1 MYSQCIPLQGRG
13 FDESNQCAHIG
24 AGRCICRRRFAGGFS
39 CCSYQGRISR
49 HEGSHQCRLQGGQS
63 EVRRLS
69 GQPKNL
75 CVAEAKARKN
85 APRQSAE
92 ADYENTPKARE
103 KAVIA
108 DAEATYM
115 VAKEQCATKTGNDK
129 DVCVKAAK
137 AAETKAKADAKAARK
152 TTVAKTDAKDTKRDA
167 DYKVA
172 REKCD
177 PLTGAAKDKCVADA
191 KAKYAQ

>member
-1 MYSQCIPLQGRG
+1 MIRTSMRACAQITAFAAAMLVAGSAAATTK
-13 FDESNQCAHIG
+13 DEYRAAKNRIG
-24 AGRCICRRRFAGGFS
+24 TEYKAAKAKCDA
-39 CCSYQGRISR
+39 
-49 HEGSHQCRLQGGQS
+49 LTA
-63 EVRRLS
+63 
-69 GQPKNL
+69 QPKNL
-75 CVAEAKARKN
+75 CVAEAKAADKRAK
-85 APRQSAE
+85 ARAE

-137 AAETKAKADAKAARK
+137 AAETKVKADAKAARK
-152 TTVAKTDAKDTKRDA
+152 TTVAKADAKDTKSDA

-191 KAKYAQ
+191 KAKYSK

>member
-1 MYSQCIPLQGRG
+1 MSIAPPRLALAPTTKPPKPSATLCPG
-13 FDESNQCAHIG
+13 
-24 AGRCICRRRFAGGFS
+24 
-39 CCSYQGRISR
+39 SR
-49 HEGSHQCRLQGGQS
+49 
-63 EVRRLS
+63 
-69 GQPKNL
+69 KNL
-75 CVAEAKARKN
+75 CVAEAKAAEKRAK
-85 APRQSAE
+85 ARAE

-137 AAETKAKADAKAARK
+137 AAETKAKADAKAARQ
-152 TTVAKTDAKDTKRDA
+152 TTVAKADAKDTKRDA

>member
-1 MYSQCIPLQGRG
+1 M
-13 FDESNQCAHIG
+13 NQMSIRVCAHVSAFAAAMLI
-24 AGRCICRRRFAGGFS
+24 AGSAAAVTKQEYQAGKDRVSAEYKAASAKCGP
-39 CCSYQGRISR
+39 
-49 HEGSHQCRLQGGQS
+49 
-63 EVRRLS
+63 LS
-69 GQPKNL
+69 GQPKDL
-75 CVAEAKARKN
+75 CVAEAKAAQKRAN
-85 APRQSAE
+85 ARAQ

-103 KAVIA
+103 NAVVA
-108 DAEATYM
+108 EAEATYM
-115 VAKEQCATKTGNDK
+115 VSKEQCAAKSGNDK

-137 AAETKAKADAKAARK
+137 AALTKAKADAKATRQTAVARS
-152 TTVAKTDAKDTKRDA
+152 DAKDTKRDA

>member
-1 MYSQCIPLQGRG
+1 MNRTNMRICAQVSAFAAAILIAGSAVALTK
-13 FDESNQCAHIG
+13 DEYHTAKDRVG
-24 AGRCICRRRFAGGFS
+24 AEYKAAKAKCDA
-39 CCSYQGRISR
+39 
-49 HEGSHQCRLQGGQS
+49 
-63 EVRRLS
+63 LS

-75 CVAEAKARKN
+75 CVAEAKASEKRAK
-85 APRQSAE
+85 AKAA

-115 VAKEQCATKTGNDK
+115 VAKEQCAVKTGNDK
-129 DVCVKAAK
+129 DVCIKAAK
-137 AAETKAKADAKAARK
+137 AAEAKTKADAKAARQ
-152 TTVAKTDAKDTKRDA
+152 TSVARADAKDTKRDA

-177 PLTGAAKDKCVADA
+177 PMTGAAKDKCIADA
-191 KAKYAQ
+191 KAAHGK

>member
-1 MYSQCIPLQGRG
+1 MNRTSMRA
-13 FDESNQCAHIG
+13 CAHISAFAAAALMLGSAG
-24 AGRCICRRRFAGGFS
+24 AMTKDEYRANK
-39 CCSYQGRISR
+39 GRIGTEYKAAKAKCDSM
-49 HEGSHQCRLQGGQS
+49 
-63 EVRRLS
+63 S
-69 GQPKNL
+69 GQPKSL
-75 CVAEAKARKN
+75 CVAEAKAAEKR
-85 APRQSAE
+85 AMARAE

-115 VAKEQCATKTGNDK
+115 VAREQCGVKTGNDK

-137 AAETKAKADAKAARK
+137 AAETKAKADAKAARQ

>member
-1 MYSQCIPLQGRG
+1 MNQIDVRTFAHASVLAAAFLLAGSALAVTK
-13 FDESNQCAHIG
+13 DEYRATKD
-24 AGRCICRRRFAGGFS
+24 
-39 CCSYQGRISR
+39 RIAADYKASKAK
-49 HEGSHQCRLQGGQS
+49 CDA
-63 EVRRLS
+63 LS
-69 GQPKNL
+69 GQPKNV
-75 CVAEAKARKN
+75 CIAEAKAVEKRAK
-85 APRQSAE
+85 ARAE

-115 VAKEQCATKTGNDK
+115 VAKEQCGTKTGNDK
-129 DVCVKAAK
+129 DVCLKAAK
-137 AAETKAKADAKAARK
+137 AAETKAKADAKAARQ
-152 TTVAKTDAKDTKRDA
+152 TTVAKADAKDAKRDA

-191 KAKYAQ
+191 KAKYAH

>member
-1 MYSQCIPLQGRG
+1 MKLINVRTLAHAGAFAAAVLLAGSASATTK
-13 FDESNQCAHIG
+13 DEYRAAKDRIG
-24 AGRCICRRRFAGGFS
+24 
-39 CCSYQGRISR
+39 
-49 HEGSHQCRLQGGQS
+49 S
-63 EVRRLS
+63 EYKAAKAKCDALS

-75 CVAEAKARKN
+75 CQAEAKAAERRAK
-85 APRQSAE
+85 ARAE

-115 VAKEQCATKTGNDK
+115 VAKEQCSTKTGNDK

-137 AAETKAKADAKAARK
+137 AAETKAKADAKAARQ
-152 TTVAKTDAKDTKRDA
+152 TTVAKAGAADTKRDA

-191 KAKYAQ
+191 KARFAR

>member
-1 MYSQCIPLQGRG
+1 MTQTSVRTRAQICAFAAAALLAGSAAAVTK
-13 FDESNQCAHIG
+13 DEYRATKDRIG
-24 AGRCICRRRFAGGFS
+24 TEYKAAKAKCDA
-39 CCSYQGRISR
+39 
-49 HEGSHQCRLQGGQS
+49 
-63 EVRRLS
+63 LS

-75 CVAEAKARKN
+75 CVAEAKAAEKRAK
-85 APRQSAE
+85 ARAE

-137 AAETKAKADAKAARK
+137 AARQ
-152 TTVAKTDAKDTKRDA
+152 TTVAKADAKDTKREA

-191 KAKYAQ
+191 KAKYGQ

>member
-1 MYSQCIPLQGRG
+1 MNRLSTRV
-13 FDESNQCAHIG
+13 G
-24 AGRCICRRRFAGGFS
+24 AQLAVFTAAVLMAGAAAAITKEEHRTAKD
-39 CCSYQGRISR
+39 RISA
-49 HEGSHQCRLQGGQS
+49 EYKAAKAKCDA
-63 EVRRLS
+63 LS

-75 CVAEAKARKN
+75 CVAEAKA
-85 APRQSAE
+85 AE
-92 ADYENTPKARE
+92 KRAKAKADADYENTPKARE

-115 VAKEQCATKTGNDK
+115 VAKEQCATKTGNEK

-137 AAETKAKADAKAARK
+137 AAETKAKADAKATRTASAAR
-152 TTVAKTDAKDTKRDA
+152 ADAADTKRDA

-177 PLTGAAKDKCVADA
+177 PLTGAAKDKCIADA
-191 KAKYAQ
+191 KAKYGK

>member
-1 MYSQCIPLQGRG
+1 MIPTSVRTRAQVCVLAAAALLAGSAAAAVVTK
-13 FDESNQCAHIG
+13 DEYRATKERIG
-24 AGRCICRRRFAGGFS
+24 TEYKAAKAKCDA
-39 CCSYQGRISR
+39 
-49 HEGSHQCRLQGGQS
+49 
-63 EVRRLS
+63 LS

-75 CVAEAKARKN
+75 CGAEAKAAEKRAK
-85 APRQSAE
+85 ARAE

-115 VAKEQCATKTGNDK
+115 VAKEQCATKTGNEK

-137 AAETKAKADAKAARK
+137 AAETKVKADAKAARK
-152 TTVAKTDAKDTKRDA
+152 TTVAKTDAKDTKREA

-191 KAKYAQ
+191 KAKYGQ

>member
-1 MYSQCIPLQGRG
+1 MNRTSLRI
-13 FDESNQCAHIG
+13 CAQISALATAAVI
-24 AGRCICRRRFAGGFS
+24 AGSAFAVTKEEYRAGKD
-39 CCSYQGRISR
+39 RIATEYKAAKSK
-49 HEGSHQCRLQGGQS
+49 CDA
-63 EVRRLS
+63 LS

-75 CVAEAKARKN
+75 CAAEAKA
-85 APRQSAE
+85 AE
-92 ADYENTPKARE
+92 RRARARADADYENTPKARE

-108 DAEATYM
+108 NAEATYM
-115 VAKEQCATKTGNDK
+115 VAKEQCAAKTGNDK

-137 AAETKAKADAKAARK
+137 AAETKAKADAKAARQ
-152 TTVAKTDAKDTKRDA
+152 TSVAKADAKDTKRDA

-191 KAKYAQ
+191 KAKFAN

>member
-1 MYSQCIPLQGRG
+1 MNLAITRACAQMSVFAAAVLIAGSATALTK
-13 FDESNQCAHIG
+13 DEYRASKDRVAAEYKAAKAKCDA
-24 AGRCICRRRFAGGFS
+24 
-39 CCSYQGRISR
+39 
-49 HEGSHQCRLQGGQS
+49 
-63 EVRRLS
+63 LS

-75 CVAEAKARKN
+75 CVAEAKATEKRAK
-85 APRQSAE
+85 ARAA
-92 ADYENTPKARE
+92 ADFENTPKARE

-115 VAKEQCATKTGNDK
+115 VAKEQCSTKTGNDK

-137 AAETKAKADAKAARK
+137 AAETKTKADAKAARQ
-152 TTVAKTDAKDTKRDA
+152 TTVAKADAKDTKRDA

-191 KAKYAQ
+191 KAKYSK

>member
-1 MYSQCIPLQGRG
+1 MNRTSMRAYAQISAFTAAILMAGAA
-13 FDESNQCAHIG
+13 FAVTKDEYRASKD
-24 AGRCICRRRFAGGFS
+24 
-39 CCSYQGRISR
+39 RISAEYKAAKAR
-49 HEGSHQCRLQGGQS
+49 CDA
-63 EVRRLS
+63 LS

-75 CVAEAKARKN
+75 CAAEAKA
-85 APRQSAE
+85 AE
-92 ADYENTPKARE
+92 KRAKARADADYENTPKARE

-115 VAKEQCATKTGNDK
+115 VAKEQCAPKSGNDK

-137 AAETKAKADAKAARK
+137 AAETKAKADAKAARQ
-152 TTVAKTDAKDTKRDA
+152 TTVAKADAKDTKRDA

-191 KAKYAQ
+191 KAKYGK

>member
-1 MYSQCIPLQGRG
+1 MIPTSVRTCAQICAFAAAALLAGSAAAVTK
-13 FDESNQCAHIG
+13 DEYRATKDRIG
-24 AGRCICRRRFAGGFS
+24 TEYKAAKAKCDA
-39 CCSYQGRISR
+39 
-49 HEGSHQCRLQGGQS
+49 
-63 EVRRLS
+63 LS

-75 CVAEAKARKN
+75 CVAEAKA
-85 APRQSAE
+85 AE
-92 ADYENTPKARE
+92 KRAKARE

-115 VAKEQCATKTGNDK
+115 VAKEQCATKTGNEK

-152 TTVAKTDAKDTKRDA
+152 TTVAKADAKDTKREA

-191 KAKYAQ
+191 KAKYGQ

>member
-1 MYSQCIPLQGRG
+1 MTQTSVRTRAQICAFAAAALLAGSAAAVTK
-13 FDESNQCAHIG
+13 DEYRATKD
-24 AGRCICRRRFAGGFS
+24 
-39 CCSYQGRISR
+39 RISA
-49 HEGSHQCRLQGGQS
+49 EYKAAKAKCDA
-63 EVRRLS
+63 LS

-75 CVAEAKARKN
+75 CVAEAKAAEKRAK
-85 APRQSAE
+85 ARAE

-108 DAEATYM
+108 EAEATYM

-137 AAETKAKADAKAARK
+137 AAETKAKADAKAARQ
-152 TTVAKTDAKDTKRDA
+152 TTVAKADAKDTKREA

-191 KAKYAQ
+191 KAKYGQ

>member
-1 MYSQCIPLQGRG
+1 MNRINLR
-13 FDESNQCAHIG
+13 QCAQISAFAAAVVVAGSAAAVTKDEYRASKDRIG
-24 AGRCICRRRFAGGFS
+24 AEYKAAKARCDA
-39 CCSYQGRISR
+39 
-49 HEGSHQCRLQGGQS
+49 
-63 EVRRLS
+63 LS

-75 CVAEAKARKN
+75 CVAEAKAAEKRAK
-85 APRQSAE
+85 ARAE

-103 KAVIA
+103 KAVVA

-115 VAKEQCATKTGNDK
+115 VSKEQCATKSGNDK

-137 AAETKAKADAKAARK
+137 AAETKAKADAKATRQTTAAR
-152 TTVAKTDAKDTKRDA
+152 TDAKDTKREA

-177 PLTGAAKDKCVADA
+177 PMSGAAKDKCVADA
-191 KAKYAQ
+191 KAKYGQ

>member
-1 MYSQCIPLQGRG
+1 MNKSVRVSAQISAFATAIL
-13 FDESNQCAHIG
+13 I
-24 AGRCICRRRFAGGFS
+24 AGSALAVTKEEYRA
-39 CCSYQGRISR
+39 SR
-49 HEGSHQCRLQGGQS
+49 DKIAADYKAASAKCNG
-63 EVRRLS
+63 LS

-75 CVAEAKARKN
+75 CVAEAKAAQKR
-85 APRQSAE
+85 ASARAE
-92 ADYENTPKARE
+92 ADFENTPKARE
-103 KAVIA
+103 SAAVA

-115 VAKEQCATKTGNDK
+115 VAKEQCAAKTGNDK
-129 DVCVKAAK
+129 DVCLKAAK
-137 AAETKAKADAKAARK
+137 AEVTKAKADAKAARQ
-152 TTVAKTDAKDTKRDA
+152 TAVAKTDAKDTKRDA

>member
-1 MYSQCIPLQGRG
+1 MMLINLRTFAQAGTFAVAAILAGSALAVTK
-13 FDESNQCAHIG
+13 DEYRATRDRIG
-24 AGRCICRRRFAGGFS
+24 ADYKAAKAKCDA
-39 CCSYQGRISR
+39 
-49 HEGSHQCRLQGGQS
+49 
-63 EVRRLS
+63 LS

-75 CVAEAKARKN
+75 CLAEAKAVEKRAK
-85 APRQSAE
+85 ARAE

-137 AAETKAKADAKAARK
+137 AAETKAKADAKAARQ
-152 TTVAKTDAKDTKRDA
+152 TTVAKADAKDTKRDA

-191 KAKYAQ
+191 KAKYGK

>member
-1 MYSQCIPLQGRG
+1 MNKTSMSVCAQVSAFAAAVLIASSAVAVTK
-13 FDESNQCAHIG
+13 DEYRANRDRIG
-24 AGRCICRRRFAGGFS
+24 TEYKASKAKCDA
-39 CCSYQGRISR
+39 
-49 HEGSHQCRLQGGQS
+49 
-63 EVRRLS
+63 LS
-69 GQPKNL
+69 GQPKDL
-75 CVAEAKARKN
+75 CVVQAKAAEKRSK
-85 APRQSAE
+85 ARAE

-115 VAKEQCATKTGNDK
+115 VAKEQCATRTGNDR

-137 AAETKAKADAKAARK
+137 AAEAKVKADAKAARQ
-152 TTVAKTDAKDTKRDA
+152 TTVARADAKDTKRDA

-191 KAKYAQ
+191 KTRFGG

>member
-1 MYSQCIPLQGRG
+1 MISTSMRTRAQICAFAAAALLAGSAAAVTK
-13 FDESNQCAHIG
+13 DEYRATKD
-24 AGRCICRRRFAGGFS
+24 
-39 CCSYQGRISR
+39 RISA
-49 HEGSHQCRLQGGQS
+49 EYKAAKAKCDA
-63 EVRRLS
+63 LS

-75 CVAEAKARKN
+75 CAAEAKAAEKRAKG
-85 APRQSAE
+85 RAE

-137 AAETKAKADAKAARK
+137 AAETKAKADAK
-152 TTVAKTDAKDTKRDA
+152 DTKREA

-191 KAKYAQ
+191 KAKYGQ

>member
-1 MYSQCIPLQGRG
+1 MIETNIRG
-13 FDESNQCAHIG
+13 CAQVCAFVAAVFIAG
-24 AGRCICRRRFAGGFS
+24 AAGAVTKEEFRAS
-39 CCSYQGRISR
+39 KDRIAAEYKAAR
-49 HEGSHQCRLQGGQS
+49 DKCGT
-63 EVRRLS
+63 LS

-75 CVAEAKARKN
+75 CGVEAKAAERRAK
-85 APRQSAE
+85 ARAE
-92 ADYENTPKARE
+92 ADYENTPRARE

-115 VAKEQCATKTGNDK
+115 VAKEQCTVKTGNDK

-137 AAETKAKADAKAARK
+137 AAETKAKADAKAARQ
-152 TTVAKTDAKDTKRDA
+152 TTVAKADAKDTKRDA

-191 KAKYAQ
+191 KAKFAK

>member
-1 MYSQCIPLQGRG
+1 MNRLSTRVGAQLSVFAVAVLMAGSAVALTK
-13 FDESNQCAHIG
+13 DEYRASKT
-24 AGRCICRRRFAGGFS
+24 
-39 CCSYQGRISR
+39 RISA
-49 HEGSHQCRLQGGQS
+49 EYKAAKAKCDS
-63 EVRRLS
+63 LS

-75 CVAEAKARKN
+75 CVAEAKAAEKRAK
-85 APRQSAE
+85 AKAE
-92 ADYENTPKARE
+92 ADFENTPKARE
-103 KAVIA
+103 KAAIA

-137 AAETKAKADAKAARK
+137 AAETKAKADAKATRTASAARS
-152 TTVAKTDAKDTKRDA
+152 DAADTKRDA

-177 PLTGAAKDKCVADA
+177 PLTGAAKDKCIADA
-191 KAKYAQ
+191 KAKYGK

>member
-1 MYSQCIPLQGRG
+1 MKQMDVRSFAHASVLAAA
-13 FDESNQCAHIG
+13 FLLASSALAVTKDEYRATKD
-24 AGRCICRRRFAGGFS
+24 
-39 CCSYQGRISR
+39 RIAADYKAAKAK
-49 HEGSHQCRLQGGQS
+49 CDA
-63 EVRRLS
+63 LS

-75 CVAEAKARKN
+75 CIAEAKAVEKRAK
-85 APRQSAE
+85 ARAE

-129 DVCVKAAK
+129 DVCIKAAK

-152 TTVAKTDAKDTKRDA
+152 TTVAKADAKDAKRDA

-177 PLTGAAKDKCVADA
+177 PLTGAAKDKCIADA
-191 KAKYAQ
+191 KARFAQ

>member
-1 MYSQCIPLQGRG
+1 MNRLSTRVGAHLAVFTAAVLMAGAAVAVTK
-13 FDESNQCAHIG
+13 DEHRATKD
-24 AGRCICRRRFAGGFS
+24 
-39 CCSYQGRISR
+39 RISA
-49 HEGSHQCRLQGGQS
+49 EYKAAKAKCDA
-63 EVRRLS
+63 LS

-75 CVAEAKARKN
+75 CVAEAKA
-85 APRQSAE
+85 AE
-92 ADYENTPKARE
+92 KRAKAKADADYENTPKARE
-103 KAVIA
+103 KAAIA

-137 AAETKAKADAKAARK
+137 AAETKAKADAKAAR
-152 TTVAKTDAKDTKRDA
+152 TTSAARADAADTKRDA

-177 PLTGAAKDKCVADA
+177 PLTGAAKDKCIADA
-191 KAKYAQ
+191 KAKYGK

>member
-1 MYSQCIPLQGRG
+1 MQTSVRTRAQICALAAAALLAGLPLPLLRT
-13 FDESNQCAHIG
+13 NIAPP
-24 AGRCICRRRFAGGFS
+24 
-39 CCSYQGRISR
+39 RIASARSTRPPKPSATLCLGSR
-49 HEGSHQCRLQGGQS
+49 ID
-63 EVRRLS
+63 
-69 GQPKNL
+69 L
-75 CVAEAKARKN
+75 CVAEASAAQKRAKAR
-85 APRQSAE
+85 AA

-103 KAVIA
+103 NAVIA

-137 AAETKAKADAKAARK
+137 AAETKAKADAKAARQ
-152 TTVAKTDAKDTKRDA
+152 TTVAKADAKDTKREA

-177 PLTGAAKDKCVADA
+177 PLTGAAKDKCVAYA
-191 KAKYAQ
+191 KAKYGQ

>member
-1 MYSQCIPLQGRG
+1 MNRTSMRAYAQISAFTAAILMAGAAVAVTK
-13 FDESNQCAHIG
+13 DEYRASKD
-24 AGRCICRRRFAGGFS
+24 
-39 CCSYQGRISR
+39 RISA
-49 HEGSHQCRLQGGQS
+49 EYKAAKAKCGA
-63 EVRRLS
+63 LS

-75 CVAEAKARKN
+75 CAAEAKA
-85 APRQSAE
+85 AE
-92 ADYENTPKARE
+92 KRAKARADADYENTPKARE

-115 VAKEQCATKTGNDK
+115 VAKEQCAPKSGNDK

-137 AAETKAKADAKAARK
+137 AAETKARADAKAARQ
-152 TTVAKTDAKDTKRDA
+152 TTVAKADAKDTKRDA

-177 PLTGAAKDKCVADA
+177 PLTGAAKDKCIADA
-191 KAKYAQ
+191 KAKYGK